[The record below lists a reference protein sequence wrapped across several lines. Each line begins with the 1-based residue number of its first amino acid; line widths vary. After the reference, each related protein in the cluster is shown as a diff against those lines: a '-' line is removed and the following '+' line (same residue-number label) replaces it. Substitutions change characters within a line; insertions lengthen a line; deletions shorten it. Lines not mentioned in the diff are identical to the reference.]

1 MGDEDTQER
10 GSSVSVLEA
19 VDAIHKAIK
28 TEKIVTYWVRTK
40 SDRVSKPRKP
50 SVRDLI
56 DLHMKKEKDDRIV
69 IDYLMSDVI
78 VGKTDIGDPD
88 VVTVITPD
96 GKHVWIADAIKDS
109 GKYGSIAAEEI
120 IRLYKKL
127 KDTEA
132 ALAEMGEEK

>member
-1 MGDEDTQER
+1 MGEDAQGR
-10 GSSVSVLEA
+10 SSEVSVLEA
-19 VDAIHKAIK
+19 VDAIHRAIK

-40 SDRVSKPRKP
+40 SDRVSKPRKQ

-56 DLHMKKEKDDRIV
+56 DLHMEKKKDDRIV

-78 VGKTDIGDPD
+78 IGKTDLGDPD
-88 VVTVITPD
+88 VVTVIMPD
-96 GKHVWIADAIKDS
+96 GKHVWIADLIKDS
-109 GKYGSIAAEEI
+109 GKYGSIASEEI

-132 ALAEMGEEK
+132 AIAEMGEEK

>member
-1 MGDEDTQER
+1 MGEDTQER

-40 SDRVSKPRKP
+40 AGGVSKPYKK
-50 SVRDLI
+50 SLRDFI
-56 DLHMKKEKDDRIV
+56 DLHMEKKNDDRIV
-69 IDYLMSDVI
+69 IDYLISDVI

-88 VVTVITPD
+88 VVTVRMPD
-96 GKHVWIADAIKDS
+96 GEHVWIAGLIKDS
-109 GKYGSIAAEEI
+109 GKYGSIASEEI
-120 IRLYKKL
+120 TRLYKKL